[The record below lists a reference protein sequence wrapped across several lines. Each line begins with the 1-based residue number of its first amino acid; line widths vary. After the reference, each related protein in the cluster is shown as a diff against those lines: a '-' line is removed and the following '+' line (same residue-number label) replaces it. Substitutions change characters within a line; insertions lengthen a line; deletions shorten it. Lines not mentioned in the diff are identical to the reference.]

1 MSYLKIKIYVKS
13 RFNVLLLV
21 YALKWCVLVLISY
34 EALDIASKLWMHLI
48 MVDSRHPDTAG
59 GAAASHQLC
68 KSPTDT
74 GLPNQTSID
83 QSIDWEDKSTNKS
96 MIVS

>member
-34 EALDIASKLWMHLI
+34 EALDIASKLWLHLI
-48 MVDSRHPDTAG
+48 MVTRYVHFQSQETVSVSRLARMAGVGAWLLLATAG
-59 GAAASHQLC
+59 SL
-68 KSPTDT
+68 
-74 GLPNQTSID
+74 L
-83 QSIDWEDKSTNKS
+83 
-96 MIVS
+96 